1 MSIIIAS
8 QSVWPLD
15 GRYNFTSTT
24 PTTGSSL
31 GEGLLQN
38 NYSFLT
44 SSGLS
49 NFTSSIAYFY
59 KHTLPSR
66 ISIKSKS
73 GLSSIVTSSTSLPT
87 DLMFNNSANWDV
99 ADQAGKGPYY
109 DSYEEWLGEAKYA
122 TKDFSILPEYKISDA
137 GLRFYNDNTIDLTEG
152 DESFLS
158 ITGAYYSSSIE
169 QNFYETYAHSENN
182 EKLLQI
188 IKQLPNRVGK
198 IDISIDALIKFN
210 PYEGF
215 YPVERTIQLASLF
228 SSSYADDFS
237 YSKNGVTTTSSVEK
251 KALLGKAIQPFYAP
265 GIMYNTIKS
274 GIAVDYPLISSS
286 FSYNTSPRYYDGV
299 DEKNYLITKD
309 RFDYRLPFDAIVY
322 PEQYYDSAVDM
333 NPNPSGN
340 FGYTASFIDVR
351 GNTYYSQAVSNFLG
365 EVENFYVAKNRII
378 IRPNTI
384 GTSGFVGGD
393 AVSKINI
400 DSNKI
405 GKTYSALIQ
414 LYKTTDY
421 NVRPSP
427 VRLRTNTS
435 SAPTPQSFDEESIT
449 MYSSPSAFGPPC
461 GGGHNNN
468 NISGVIDA
476 CNGYNSPFTPPYY
489 DGAAWAFIDFTP
501 LAAGTYTMS
510 DILNSSSITYLRY
523 EFVSASISDGFG
535 YYYGNSITK
544 DEPQGWN
551 NINENAMQLDSSV
564 RIYESNDTWIIE
576 SKFETP
582 ILNFDP
588 NFTDNS
594 PSITLKGDIPTDS
607 LVPRGMWHQYGK
619 KSSDDQGIFI
629 KISDIPN
636 SYKKYGS
643 RSSVRVTGTVYAA
656 PSLTGSLL
664 TEILRFDGN
673 KKIKLGNVRPQK
685 VLSEA
690 VVAVPFTIKNNKR
703 EFFTIPLHYQVP
715 SELIK
720 FDNGNGSWASDETK
734 KNFQDC
740 SSIITKQKNLMDR
753 YALPPHLNWLKY
765 DVPKYL
771 MFLTEVNE
779 TVDEQDLIDMWQ
791 NILPSIGTLEN
802 WKLKNIEFK
811 NIPIQL
817 FNDRLP
823 NYIAQPIYG
832 TETNDVGNSSI
843 GGIDNTFNQEQQ
855 VVVDTIDTEY
865 IIGDS
870 ALIDYTMLD
879 KIDNLQWLIFKVKK
893 LSKSDYSAATT
904 PQEQARGYGGGG
916 GAPVSNTLKYHNWP
930 YDYFSLIESAKI
942 KIKYKN

>member
-44 SSGLS
+44 SSGLT

-73 GLSSIVTSSTSLPT
+73 GLSSIVTSSISLPT

-109 DSYEEWLGEAKYA
+109 DSYEEWLGESKYA

-188 IKQLPNRVGK
+188 IKQLPNGVGK

-215 YPVERTIQLASLF
+215 YPVERTVQLASLF
-228 SSSYADDFS
+228 SSSYADDFN

-274 GIAVDYPLISSS
+274 GISVDYPLISSS
-286 FSYNTSPRYYDGV
+286 FSYNTSPRFYDGV
-299 DEKNYLITKD
+299 DEKNYVITKD

-405 GKTYSALIQ
+405 
-414 LYKTTDY
+414 
-421 NVRPSP
+421 
-427 VRLRTNTS
+427 
-435 SAPTPQSFDEESIT
+435 
-449 MYSSPSAFGPPC
+449 
-461 GGGHNNN
+461 
-468 NISGVIDA
+468 
-476 CNGYNSPFTPPYY
+476 
-489 DGAAWAFIDFTP
+489 
-501 LAAGTYTMS
+501 
-510 DILNSSSITYLRY
+510 
-523 EFVSASISDGFG
+523 
-535 YYYGNSITK
+535 
-544 DEPQGWN
+544 
-551 NINENAMQLDSSV
+551 
-564 RIYESNDTWIIE
+564 
-576 SKFETP
+576 
-582 ILNFDP
+582 
-588 NFTDNS
+588 
-594 PSITLKGDIPTDS
+594 
-607 LVPRGMWHQYGK
+607 
-619 KSSDDQGIFI
+619 
-629 KISDIPN
+629 
-636 SYKKYGS
+636 
-643 RSSVRVTGTVYAA
+643 
-656 PSLTGSLL
+656 
-664 TEILRFDGN
+664 
-673 KKIKLGNVRPQK
+673 
-685 VLSEA
+685 
-690 VVAVPFTIKNNKR
+690 
-703 EFFTIPLHYQVP
+703 
-715 SELIK
+715 
-720 FDNGNGSWASDETK
+720 
-734 KNFQDC
+734 
-740 SSIITKQKNLMDR
+740 
-753 YALPPHLNWLKY
+753 
-765 DVPKYL
+765 
-771 MFLTEVNE
+771 
-779 TVDEQDLIDMWQ
+779 
-791 NILPSIGTLEN
+791 
-802 WKLKNIEFK
+802 
-811 NIPIQL
+811 L
-817 FNDRLP
+817 F
-823 NYIAQPIYG
+823 
-832 TETNDVGNSSI
+832 
-843 GGIDNTFNQEQQ
+843 
-855 VVVDTIDTEY
+855 
-865 IIGDS
+865 
-870 ALIDYTMLD
+870 
-879 KIDNLQWLIFKVKK
+879 
-893 LSKSDYSAATT
+893 
-904 PQEQARGYGGGG
+904 
-916 GAPVSNTLKYHNWP
+916 
-930 YDYFSLIESAKI
+930 
-942 KIKYKN
+942 